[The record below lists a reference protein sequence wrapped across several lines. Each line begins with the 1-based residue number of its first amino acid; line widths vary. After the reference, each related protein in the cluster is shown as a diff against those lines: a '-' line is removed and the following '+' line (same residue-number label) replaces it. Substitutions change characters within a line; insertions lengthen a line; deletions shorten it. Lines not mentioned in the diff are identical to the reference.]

1 MEEKK
6 IITTEEELQ
15 MLIGLAADQVCNTHE
30 EDKEGLIM
38 DVAADIC
45 NKVNDHLTGRKKF
58 GVDDIKLYKT
68 LISVL
73 NLDEKLSEEGAVII

>member
-6 IITTEEELQ
+6 IITTEEELR
-15 MLIGLAADQVCNTHE
+15 MLIGLAADQICDTHE
-30 EDKEGLIM
+30 EGKEGLIM

-58 GVDDIKLYKT
+58 SDEDIKLYKT
-68 LISVL
+68 LIGVF
-73 NLDEKLSEEGAVII
+73 NLCEKLSGAVII